1 MTQAEIGQ
9 PVPRIDVEALIARL
23 CDPRTELAL
32 LDVREEGQFG
42 MGHMLWAVN
51 APYSRLEAVVPS
63 LVPRHASMIVLVDAG
78 DNVAQRA
85 ASRLRSLGYLQVFA
99 LDGGIHAWE
108 AAGHPVFQGVYVP
121 GKVLGEWAEEH
132 LETPSIDAVTLD
144 RLQAEGAPLVVLD
157 PRSEAEHAARH
168 IPGALSCPNGEILL
182 RFEALAPS
190 YDTLIVVACGGRTRG
205 IVGAQ
210 TLIDAGVGHRVVA
223 LADGNHGWQLAGLNL
238 ETGLRHKAPAPDFA
252 QEEKARKR
260 SLGIAQAQDVPAID
274 AAQLARWRTEDHR
287 TTYVLD
293 VRTPAEFAQGHLEG
307 AHNAPGGQLVQA
319 SDRWLGTLHARV
331 VLVDDDGVRAIQS
344 ALWLRRLGWDAY
356 ALALHGS
363 RAPRA
368 EPVARAGKEGVSA
381 DQAARIDPPW
391 SDVLRLAPELDVDQ
405 ARARIG
411 QGGSAWCVGSSEAYL
426 LAHPPGAAWATRARL
441 DGPIA
446 AAASG
451 QDVILFSEDDRLA
464 HLAAAD
470 LLDSVQHASVFVVRG
485 GQASWEAAGEPVEA
499 PPADALTREQRIDFL
514 FWAHDRRSGNAASM
528 RAYLDWEKQ
537 LTAQAQREPAGFP
550 LARVHRSLESTQPQ

>member
-293 VRTPAEFAQGHLEG
+293 VRTPAEFA
-307 AHNAPGGQLVQA
+307 
-319 SDRWLGTLHARV
+319 
-331 VLVDDDGVRAIQS
+331 RAIWRAHTTRLAANWS
-344 ALWLRRLGWDAY
+344 RPATAGLGRCTRGSCWWMTTASGPSSRRSGCAGWVGMPTPWHSMAAGRRGLNRWRARARRACRRTRRHVSIPPGATFSGLPLNWTSTKPERGLGRAVPRGAWAAARLTCWRTRPARRGQPGRAWTAPSRQRHLGRTSSCSPRTTAWRILPRQTCWIPSSMPVSSWY
-356 ALALHGS
+356 AAGK
-363 RAPRA
+363 
-368 EPVARAGKEGVSA
+368 RAGK
-381 DQAARIDPPW
+381 
-391 SDVLRLAPELDVDQ
+391 
-405 ARARIG
+405 
-411 QGGSAWCVGSSEAYL
+411 
-426 LAHPPGAAWATRARL
+426 
-441 DGPIA
+441 
-446 AAASG
+446 
-451 QDVILFSEDDRLA
+451 
-464 HLAAAD
+464 
-470 LLDSVQHASVFVVRG
+470 
-485 GQASWEAAGEPVEA
+485 
-499 PPADALTREQRIDFL
+499 PPASRSRLP
-514 FWAHDRRSGNAASM
+514 RRM
-528 RAYLDWEKQ
+528 R
-537 LTAQAQREPAGFP
+537 
-550 LARVHRSLESTQPQ
+550 